1 MRIQYWS
8 DYACPYC
15 YIGETNLRHAL
26 DELGVSYVFEM
37 KAFEL
42 NPYAKKSAGGDI
54 VAMFAAKYQLNLE
67 DAQKRVDSI
76 NEMARAAGLE
86 FDYAKVFHTNTFDA
100 HRLTKMAMAKGGSAM
115 ADQMAE
121 RLYKA
126 YFAEGVDVGDQEVL
140 VKLGNEV
147 GLDPADIRAM
157 LEGKDYSEQVSLDE
171 RQAQMNRISSVP
183 CFVIEDTVA
192 IPGAMPKE
200 QFMEVIKKYFPETN
214 QVAI

>member
-100 HRLTKMAMAKGGSAM
+100 HRLTKMAMEKGGTAM

-183 CFVIEDTVA
+183 CFIIEDTVA

>member
-100 HRLTKMAMAKGGSAM
+100 HRLTKMAMEKGGTAM

-140 VKLGNEV
+140 VKLGTEA
-147 GLDPADIRAM
+147 GLDAADIRAM
-157 LEGKDYSEQVSLDE
+157 LKGKDYSDQVSLDE

-183 CFVIEDTVA
+183 CFIIEDTVA
-192 IPGAMPKE
+192 VPGAMPKE

>member
-1 MRIQYWS
+1 MKIQYWS

-26 DELGVSYVFEM
+26 DELGVNYEFEM

-100 HRLTKMAMAKGGSAM
+100 HRLTKLAMAKGGTAM
-115 ADQMAE
+115 ADKMAE

-140 VKLGNEV
+140 VKLGTEA
-147 GLDPADIRAM
+147 GLDAADIRAM
-157 LEGKDYSEQVSLDE
+157 LEGKDYSDQVSLDE

-200 QFMEVIKKYFPETN
+200 QFIEVIKKYFPETN

>member
-1 MRIQYWS
+1 MKIRYWS

-100 HRLTKMAMAKGGSAM
+100 HRLTKMAMEKGGTAM

-140 VKLGNEV
+140 VKLGTEA

-157 LEGKDYSEQVSLDE
+157 LEGKDYSDQVSLDE

-183 CFVIEDTVA
+183 CFIIEDTVA
-192 IPGAMPKE
+192 VPGAMPKE

>member
-1 MRIQYWS
+1 MKIKYWS

-26 DELGVSYVFEM
+26 DELGVNYEFEM

-42 NPYAKKSAGGDI
+42 NPYAEKSAGGDI
-54 VAMFAAKYQLNLE
+54 VAMFAAKYRLSLE

-76 NEMARAAGLE
+76 NEMARASGLE

-100 HRLTKMAMAKGGSAM
+100 HRLTKLAMDKGGAAA
-115 ADQMAE
+115 ADKMAE

-126 YFAEGVDVGDQEVL
+126 YFAEGLDLGDQEVL
-140 VKLGNEV
+140 IRLGTEAGFDV
-147 GLDPADIRAM
+147 ADIKTM
-157 LEGKDYSEQVSLDE
+157 LEGKEYAEQVSLDE

-183 CFVIEDTVA
+183 CFVIEETVA

-200 QFMEVIKKYFPETN
+200 QFIEVIKKYFPETN

>member
-100 HRLTKMAMAKGGSAM
+100 HRLTKMAMEKGGTAM

-157 LEGKDYSEQVSLDE
+157 LECKDYSEQVSLDE
-171 RQAQMNRISSVP
+171 RQAQMNHISSVP
-183 CFVIEDTVA
+183 CFIIEDTVA
-192 IPGAMPKE
+192 VPGAMPKE

>member
-1 MRIQYWS
+1 MKVTYWS

-15 YIGETNLRHAL
+15 YIGETNLRQAL
-26 DELGVSYVFEM
+26 DELKVKYEFEM

-42 NPYAKKSAGGDI
+42 DPYAKKSTGGDV
-54 VAMFAAKYQLNLE
+54 VAMFAAKYHLNLE

-76 NEMARAAGLE
+76 NAMASEAGLE
-86 FDYAKVFHTNTFDA
+86 FDYAGVFHTNTFDA
-100 HRLTKMAMAKGGSAM
+100 HRLTKLAGAKGGNEL
-115 ADQMAE
+115 ADKMSE

-126 YFAEGVDVGDQEVL
+126 YFSEGLDLGDAEVL
-140 VKLGNEV
+140 VKLGSET
-147 GLDPADIRAM
+147 GLDASDIKAM
-157 LEGKDYSEQVSLDE
+157 LEGKEYEDKVRLDE

-200 QFMEVIKKYFPETN
+200 QFVEVIKKYFPETN
-214 QVAI
+214 TVAI

>member
-100 HRLTKMAMAKGGSAM
+100 HRLTKMAMAKGGTAM

-140 VKLGNEV
+140 VKLGTEA

-157 LEGKDYSEQVSLDE
+157 LEGKDYSDQVSLDE

-183 CFVIEDTVA
+183 CFIIEDTVA
-192 IPGAMPKE
+192 VPGAMPKE

>member
-140 VKLGNEV
+140 VKLGTEA
-147 GLDPADIRAM
+147 GLDAADIRAM

-183 CFVIEDTVA
+183 CFIIEDTVA
-192 IPGAMPKE
+192 VPGAMPKE

>member
-100 HRLTKMAMAKGGSAM
+100 HRLTKMAMAKGGTAM

-183 CFVIEDTVA
+183 CFIIEDTVA
-192 IPGAMPKE
+192 VPGAMPKE

>member
-1 MRIQYWS
+1 MKIQYWS

-26 DELGVSYVFEM
+26 DELGVNYEFEM

-100 HRLTKMAMAKGGSAM
+100 HRLTKMAMAKGGTAM

-140 VKLGNEV
+140 VKLGTEA
-147 GLDPADIRAM
+147 GLDAADIRAM
-157 LEGKDYSEQVSLDE
+157 LEGKDYSDQVSLDE

-200 QFMEVIKKYFPETN
+200 QFIEVIKKYFPETN

>member
-140 VKLGNEV
+140 VKLGTEA
-147 GLDPADIRAM
+147 GLDAADIRAM
-157 LEGKDYSEQVSLDE
+157 LEGKDYSDQVSLDE

-183 CFVIEDTVA
+183 CFIIEDTVA
-192 IPGAMPKE
+192 VPGAMPKE

>member
-100 HRLTKMAMAKGGSAM
+100 HRLTKMAMEKGGTAM

-140 VKLGNEV
+140 VKLGTEA
-147 GLDPADIRAM
+147 GLDAADIRAM

-183 CFVIEDTVA
+183 CFIIEDTVA
-192 IPGAMPKE
+192 VPGAMPKE

>member
-1 MRIQYWS
+1 MKIRYWS

-26 DELGVSYVFEM
+26 EELGVNYEFEM

-54 VAMFAAKYQLNLE
+54 VAMFAAKYQLDLE

-100 HRLTKMAMAKGGSAM
+100 HRLTKMAMEKGGTAM
-115 ADQMAE
+115 ADKMAE

-126 YFAEGVDVGDQEVL
+126 YFAEGADVGDQEVL
-140 VKLGNEV
+140 VKLGNEA
-147 GLDPADIRAM
+147 GLDPADIRSM
-157 LEGKDYSEQVSLDE
+157 LDGRDFSEQVSLDE

>member
-26 DELGVSYVFEM
+26 DELGVNYVFEM

-126 YFAEGVDVGDQEVL
+126 YFAEGVDVGDQELL
-140 VKLGNEV
+140 VKLGTEA
-147 GLDPADIRAM
+147 GLDAADIKAM
-157 LEGKDYSEQVSLDE
+157 LEGKDYSDQVSMDE

-183 CFVIEDTVA
+183 CFIIEDTVA
-192 IPGAMPKE
+192 VPGAMPKE

>member
-26 DELGVSYVFEM
+26 DELGVNYVFEM

-100 HRLTKMAMAKGGSAM
+100 HRLTKMAMAKGGTAM

-126 YFAEGVDVGDQEVL
+126 YFAEGVDVGDQELL
-140 VKLGNEV
+140 VKLGTEA
-147 GLDPADIRAM
+147 GLDAADIKAM
-157 LEGKDYSEQVSLDE
+157 LEGKDYSDQVSMDE

-183 CFVIEDTVA
+183 CFIIEDTVA
-192 IPGAMPKE
+192 VPGAMPKE

>member
-140 VKLGNEV
+140 VKLGTEA

-157 LEGKDYSEQVSLDE
+157 LEGKDYSDQVSLDE

-183 CFVIEDTVA
+183 CFIIEDTVA
-192 IPGAMPKE
+192 VPGAMPKE
-200 QFMEVIKKYFPETN
+200 QFMEVIKKYFLETN

>member
-100 HRLTKMAMAKGGSAM
+100 HRLTKMAMAKGGTAM

-140 VKLGNEV
+140 VKLGTEA
-147 GLDPADIRAM
+147 GLDAADIRAM
-157 LEGKDYSEQVSLDE
+157 LAGKDYSDQVSLDE

-183 CFVIEDTVA
+183 CFIIEDTVA
-192 IPGAMPKE
+192 VPGAMPKE

>member
-1 MRIQYWS
+1 MKIQYWS

-100 HRLTKMAMAKGGSAM
+100 HRLTKMAMEKGGTAM

-183 CFVIEDTVA
+183 CFIIEDTVA
-192 IPGAMPKE
+192 VPGAMPKE

>member
-1 MRIQYWS
+1 MKIQYWS

-100 HRLTKMAMAKGGSAM
+100 HRLTKMAMEKGGTAM

-147 GLDPADIRAM
+147 GLDPADIRTM

-183 CFVIEDTVA
+183 CFIIEDTVA
-192 IPGAMPKE
+192 VPGAMPKE

>member
-100 HRLTKMAMAKGGSAM
+100 HRLTKMAMEKGGTAM

-140 VKLGNEV
+140 MKLGNEV

-157 LEGKDYSEQVSLDE
+157 LEGKDYSEQVSMDE

-183 CFVIEDTVA
+183 CFIIEDTVA
-192 IPGAMPKE
+192 VPGAMPKE

>member
-42 NPYAKKSAGGDI
+42 NPYAKKSARGDI

-183 CFVIEDTVA
+183 CFIIEDTVA
-192 IPGAMPKE
+192 VPGAMPKE

>member
-1 MRIQYWS
+1 MKVQYWS

-26 DELGVSYVFEM
+26 DELAVKYEFEM

-54 VAMFAAKYQLNLE
+54 VAMFAAKYQLSLE
-67 DAQKRVDSI
+67 DAKLRIESI
-76 NEMARAAGLE
+76 NEMARAAGLD
-86 FDYAKVFHTNTFDA
+86 FDYAKVFHTNTLDA
-100 HRLTKMAMAKGGSAM
+100 HRLTKLAMAKGGTAM
-115 ADQMAE
+115 ADRMAE

-126 YFAEGVDVGDQEVL
+126 YFSEGLNLGDAEVL
-140 VKLGNEV
+140 VKLGTET
-147 GLDPADIRAM
+147 GLKPEEIKAM
-157 LEGKDYSEQVSLDE
+157 LDSKDYAEQVSLDE

-183 CFVIEDTVA
+183 CFVIEGTVA

-200 QFMEVIKKYFPETN
+200 QFVEVIKKYFPETN
-214 QVAI
+214 HVAI

>member
-42 NPYAKKSAGGDI
+42 DPYAKKSAGGDI

-76 NEMARAAGLE
+76 NEMAQAAGLE
-86 FDYAKVFHTNTFDA
+86 FDYGKVFHTNTFDA
-100 HRLTKMAMAKGGSAM
+100 HRLTKMAMAKGGTAM

-140 VKLGNEV
+140 VKLGTEA
-147 GLDPADIRAM
+147 GLDAADIRAM
-157 LEGKDYSEQVSLDE
+157 LEGKDYSDQVSLDE

-192 IPGAMPKE
+192 VPGAMPKE

>member
-1 MRIQYWS
+1 MKIRYWS

-42 NPYAKKSAGGDI
+42 NPYAKKGAGGDI

-100 HRLTKMAMAKGGSAM
+100 HRLTKMAMEKGGTAM

-140 VKLGNEV
+140 VKLGTEA
-147 GLDPADIRAM
+147 GLDAADIRAM
-157 LEGKDYSEQVSLDE
+157 LEGKDYSDRVSLDE

>member
-26 DELGVSYVFEM
+26 EELGVSYVFEM

-86 FDYAKVFHTNTFDA
+86 FDYGKVFHTNTFDA

-140 VKLGNEV
+140 VKLGTEA
-147 GLDPADIRAM
+147 GLDAADIRAM
-157 LEGKDYSEQVSLDE
+157 LEGKDYSDQVSLDE

-183 CFVIEDTVA
+183 CFIIEDTVA
-192 IPGAMPKE
+192 VPGAMPKE

>member
-183 CFVIEDTVA
+183 CFIIEDTVA
-192 IPGAMPKE
+192 VPGAMPKE

>member
-183 CFVIEDTVA
+183 CFIIEDTVA

>member
-100 HRLTKMAMAKGGSAM
+100 HRLTKMAMEKGGTAM

-183 CFVIEDTVA
+183 CFIIEDTVA
-192 IPGAMPKE
+192 VPGAMPKE

>member
-100 HRLTKMAMAKGGSAM
+100 HRLTKMAMAKGGTAM

-140 VKLGNEV
+140 VKLGTEA
-147 GLDPADIRAM
+147 GLDAADIRAM
-157 LEGKDYSEQVSLDE
+157 LEGKDYSDQVSLDE

-183 CFVIEDTVA
+183 CFIIEDTVA
-192 IPGAMPKE
+192 VPGAMPKE

>member
-100 HRLTKMAMAKGGSAM
+100 HRLTKMAMEKGGTAM

-126 YFAEGVDVGDQEVL
+126 YFAEGLDVGDAELL
-140 VKLGNEV
+140 VKLGTEA
-147 GLDPADIRAM
+147 GLDAADIKAM
-157 LEGKDYSEQVSLDE
+157 LEGKDYSDQVSMDE

-183 CFVIEDTVA
+183 CFIIEDTVA
-192 IPGAMPKE
+192 VPGAMPKE

>member
-100 HRLTKMAMAKGGSAM
+100 HRLTKMAMEKGGTAM

-157 LEGKDYSEQVSLDE
+157 LECKDYSEQVSLDE

-183 CFVIEDTVA
+183 CFIIEDTVA
-192 IPGAMPKE
+192 VPGAMPKE

>member
-100 HRLTKMAMAKGGSAM
+100 HRLTKMAMAKGGTAM

-140 VKLGNEV
+140 VKLGTEA
-147 GLDPADIRAM
+147 GLDAADIRAM

-183 CFVIEDTVA
+183 CFIIEDTVA

>member
-26 DELGVSYVFEM
+26 DDLGVSYVFEM

-54 VAMFAAKYQLNLE
+54 IAMFAAKYQLNLE
-67 DAQKRVDSI
+67 DTQKRVDSI

-100 HRLTKMAMAKGGSAM
+100 HRLTKMAMAKGDTAM

-121 RLYKA
+121 RHYKA

-140 VKLGNEV
+140 VKLGTEA
-147 GLDPADIRAM
+147 GLDAADIRAM
-157 LEGKDYSEQVSLDE
+157 LEGKDYSDQVSLDE

-183 CFVIEDTVA
+183 CFIIEDTVA

>member
-100 HRLTKMAMAKGGSAM
+100 HRLTKMAMEKGGTAM

-126 YFAEGVDVGDQEVL
+126 YFAEGVDVDDQEVL
-140 VKLGNEV
+140 VKLGTEA
-147 GLDPADIRAM
+147 GLDAADIRAM
-157 LEGKDYSEQVSLDE
+157 LEGKDYSDQVSLDE